1 MTEAAAEKPQAV
13 VKTVL
18 VTGAAAGLGRAIALA
33 LAARQVQ
40 VGVCDIDEAGA
51 TRTATQCAEIASEG
65 AAVIVADLAT
75 PDGPDKAVREALSQF
90 GRLDGLVNN
99 AGFATVEPF
108 LEMTAEAWDRT
119 YHVNI
124 RAVALLCAA
133 AGRAM
138 AGNAAAA
145 DATAAGSSGQGG
157 RIVNITSP
165 AARMALPNYA
175 HYAASKAAVD
185 SITRTAAIALAPLG
199 VTVNSMAPGMMD
211 TVMQS
216 KTEQMMAEV
225 EGRND
230 LQAYLDERTA
240 RVPLGRRT
248 DPDEMAK
255 LVVWLLLDAPQYV
268 TAERLNGSGGLDRD

>member
-1 MTEAAAEKPQAV
+1 MAEATEKKSQAV
-13 VKTVL
+13 SKRVL
-18 VTGAAAGLGRAIALA
+18 VTGAAAGLGRAISLA
-33 LAARQVQ
+33 LAASEVQ
-40 VGVCDIDEAGA
+40 VAVCDIDEAGA
-51 TRTATQCAEIASEG
+51 THTAMQCAEITNETAV
-65 AAVIVADLAT
+65 VIVADLAT
-75 PDGPDKAVREALSQF
+75 PDGPDKAVREALAQF

-108 LEMTAEAWDRT
+108 LEMTAEVWDRT
-119 YHVNI
+119 YYVNI

-138 AGNAAAA
+138 ARNTV
-145 DATAAGSSGQGG
+145 DAGSCGQGG

-199 VTVNSMAPGMMD
+199 VTVMD
-211 TVMQS
+211 TVMQA
-216 KTEQMMAEV
+216 KTEQMMAEI

-248 DPDEMAK
+248 DPAEMAE
-255 LVVWLLLDAPQYV
+255 LVVWLLLDAPEYV

>member
-1 MTEAAAEKPQAV
+1 MAEATEKKSQAV
-13 VKTVL
+13 SKRVL
-18 VTGAAAGLGRAIALA
+18 VTGAAAGLGRAISLA
-33 LAARQVQ
+33 LAAREVQ
-40 VGVCDIDEAGA
+40 VAVCDIDEAGA
-51 TRTATQCAEIASEG
+51 THTAMQCAEITNETAV
-65 AAVIVADLAT
+65 VIVADLAT
-75 PDGPDKAVREALSQF
+75 PDGPDKAVREALAQF

-108 LEMTAEAWDRT
+108 LEMTAEVWDRT
-119 YHVNI
+119 YYVNI

-138 AGNAAAA
+138 ARNTV
-145 DATAAGSSGQGG
+145 DAGSCGQGG

-211 TVMQS
+211 TVMQA
-216 KTEQMMAEV
+216 KTEQMMAEI

-248 DPDEMAK
+248 DPAEMAE
-255 LVVWLLLDAPQYV
+255 LVVWLLLDAPEYV
-268 TAERLNGSGGLDRD
+268 TAERLNGSGRLDRD

>member
-1 MTEAAAEKPQAV
+1 MAEATEKKSQAV
-13 VKTVL
+13 SKRVL

-33 LAARQVQ
+33 LAAREVQ
-40 VGVCDIDEAGA
+40 VAVCDIDEAGA
-51 TRTATQCAEIASEG
+51 THTAMQCAEITNETAV
-65 AAVIVADLAT
+65 VIVADLAT
-75 PDGPDKAVREALSQF
+75 SDGPDKAVREALAQF

-138 AGNAAAA
+138 ARNTV
-145 DATAAGSSGQGG
+145 DAESYGQGG

-211 TVMQS
+211 TVMQA
-216 KTEQMMAEV
+216 KTEQMMAEI
-225 EGRND
+225 EDRND

-248 DPDEMAK
+248 DPAEMAE
-255 LVVWLLLDAPQYV
+255 LVVWLLLDAPEYV

>member
-1 MTEAAAEKPQAV
+1 MAEAAEKKSQAV
-13 VKTVL
+13 SKRVL
-18 VTGAAAGLGRAIALA
+18 VTGAAAGLGRAISLA
-33 LAARQVQ
+33 LAAREVQ
-40 VGVCDIDEAGA
+40 VAVCDIDEAGA
-51 TRTATQCAEIASEG
+51 THTAMQCAEITNETAV
-65 AAVIVADLAT
+65 VIVADLAT
-75 PDGPDKAVREALSQF
+75 PDGPDKAVREALAQF

-108 LEMTAEAWDRT
+108 LEMTAEVWDRT
-119 YHVNI
+119 YYVNI

-138 AGNAAAA
+138 ARNTV
-145 DATAAGSSGQGG
+145 DAGSCGQGG

-211 TVMQS
+211 TVMQA
-216 KTEQMMAEV
+216 KTEQMMAEI

-248 DPDEMAK
+248 DPAEMAE
-255 LVVWLLLDAPQYV
+255 LVVWLLLDAPEYV

>member
-1 MTEAAAEKPQAV
+1 MAEATEKKSQAV
-13 VKTVL
+13 SKRVL
-18 VTGAAAGLGRAIALA
+18 VTGAAAGLGRAISLA
-33 LAARQVQ
+33 LAAREVQ

-51 TRTATQCAEIASEG
+51 THTAMQCAEITNETAV
-65 AAVIVADLAT
+65 VIVADLAT
-75 PDGPDKAVREALSQF
+75 PDGPDKAVREALAQF

-108 LEMTAEAWDRT
+108 LEMTAEVWDRT
-119 YHVNI
+119 YYVNI

-138 AGNAAAA
+138 ARNTV
-145 DATAAGSSGQGG
+145 DAGSCGQGG

-211 TVMQS
+211 TVMQA
-216 KTEQMMAEV
+216 KTEQMMAEI

-248 DPDEMAK
+248 DPAEMAE
-255 LVVWLLLDAPQYV
+255 LVVWLLLDAPEYV